1 MLVAKKGSILNQAAL
16 AALFTL
22 SFVIY
27 FAPELSISVQ
37 LAPLVLF
44 AALVF
49 CKAIAS
55 DSLIT
60 AMAAFLDIDG
70 LLYVALFSL
79 LMVGCSLSSP
89 SEDALRFALLF
100 SACLGLARIY
110 MTLTPIEEVLE
121 AFYWSAIVSIFVFVP
136 LSFEILIKSA
146 MNLERLDTFNFHP
159 NGLALQLAAYLC
171 VMVWKFSTGGWLS
184 KAICSILGIVSVIVV
199 FLASSR
205 GAIVAIL
212 AGCGFLISIVF
223 CKAVKRDRRRTL
235 RLSAVFLA
243 CWQLCLYW

>member
-1 MLVAKKGSILNQAAL
+1 MNSRDLPRVLAL
-16 AALFTL
+16 G
-22 SFVIY
+22 I
-27 FAPELSISVQ
+27 
-37 LAPLVLF
+37 
-44 AALVF
+44 
-49 CKAIAS
+49 
-55 DSLIT
+55 
-60 AMAAFLDIDG
+60 
-70 LLYVALFSL
+70 
-79 LMVGCSLSSP
+79 
-89 SEDALRFALLF
+89 
-100 SACLGLARIY
+100 
-110 MTLTPIEEVLE
+110 
-121 AFYWSAIVSIFVFVP
+121 VFVM
-136 LSFEILIKSA
+136 LAKGWSQDYQTKAVTGSEVNDGTD